1 MWDQGHQLV
10 SIGTHIRNSLT
21 IVLILLRF
29 ANCAWIPVFV
39 TFVIA
44 AGVDG
49 KDFINFQTEHTSIVQ
64 IFTFGST
71 VAGFMLSWAVISSD
85 YTAYFHPDVPRSV
98 GFHGSLHH
106 SLISTNQNS
115 WRIFVYSYVG
125 LTIPTVRNP
134 SVGLRNTSN
143 GTQITIQ
150 CLGAAAAITA
160 PFIPNWDAGYDGG
173 NVGGLID
180 AMLFPVGKFGK
191 VLMVLLSLSVTT
203 NNTPTI
209 YSMGMAL
216 QTLIPPLVVVPRYVF
231 SVLVTAL

>member
-1 MWDQGHQLV
+1 MGGNQL
-10 SIGTHIRNSLT
+10 GLHR
-21 IVLILLRF
+21 
-29 ANCAWIPVFV
+29 
-39 TFVIA
+39 
-44 AGVDG
+44 
-49 KDFINFQTEHTSIVQ
+49 
-64 IFTFGST
+64 IF
-71 VAGFMLSWAVISSD
+71 
-85 YTAYFHPDVPRSV
+85 PPRCTQV
-98 GFHGSLHH
+98 RFHGSLDHR
-106 SLISTNQNS
+106 LISTNQNS

-134 SVGLRNTSN
+134 SVGLRDTSN
-143 GTQITIQ
+143 CTQITIQ

-209 YSMGMAL
+209 YSMGMAF

-231 SVLVTAL
+231 SVVVTAL

>member
-1 MWDQGHQLV
+1 M
-10 SIGTHIRNSLT
+10 SIASVGPTSGLP
-21 IVLILLRF
+21 IVLILFRF
-29 ANCAWIPVFV
+29 ANYAWIPVFV

-49 KDFINFQTEHTSIVQ
+49 KSFINVQTEPTSIVQ

-71 VAGFMLSWAVISSD
+71 VAGFMLSWAVFSSD

-98 GFHGSLHH
+98 GFHACLRQSDLDK
-106 SLISTNQNS
+106 SNS
-115 WRIFVYSYVG
+115 WRIFMYSYVG
-125 LTIPTVRNP
+125 LNISTVRKPQVRPPTN
-134 SVGLRNTSN
+134 SN
-143 GTQITIQ
+143 HTQITIQ
-150 CLGAAAAITA
+150 CLGAAAAVTA
-160 PFIPNWDAGYDGG
+160 PFIPNWAAGYDGG

-216 QTLIPPLVVVPRYVF
+216 QTLIPPLVAVPRYVF
-231 SVLVTAL
+231 SVLVTAV